1 MRVLITGT
9 TSGIGKTIMNH
20 FIELNYEVYT
30 INRKNI
36 NNNNNI
42 TNYVCDL
49 SDINQVQELI
59 KTIDKLDIDILIN
72 NAGAGYPSKIENISL
87 DSIYYETNLNF
98 LTPYL
103 LIQNIYPKM
112 IKKKYGRIINISSIS
127 SKRGTPYL
135 YTYSATKAALDSLTQ
150 SIASTA
156 SNYGFTINSICP
168 GGIDTNMS
176 INGRIEISNLKNM
189 KDNEYQNGMINEM
202 CLGKLIPTKAVVYL
216 IDYLLS
222 EKANCISGQSINICG
237 ALEVK

>member
-36 NNNNNI
+36 NNNNI

-202 CLGKLIPTKAVVYL
+202 CLGKLIPTQAVVYL

>member
-36 NNNNNI
+36 NNNNI

-87 DSIYYETNLNF
+87 DSIYYETNLNL

>member
-36 NNNNNI
+36 NNNNI

>member
-1 MRVLITGT
+1 M
-9 TSGIGKTIMNH
+9 
-20 FIELNYEVYT
+20 
-30 INRKNI
+30 
-36 NNNNNI
+36 
-42 TNYVCDL
+42 
-49 SDINQVQELI
+49 
-59 KTIDKLDIDILIN
+59 IN

>member
-1 MRVLITGT
+1 MGRLFFRGGREDKGGDTGDRRRDAAVPEPLHIC
-9 TSGIGKTIMNH
+9 GIPCSECGQ
-20 FIELNYEVYT
+20 Y
-30 INRKNI
+30 
-36 NNNNNI
+36 
-42 TNYVCDL
+42 
-49 SDINQVQELI
+49 
-59 KTIDKLDIDILIN
+59 
-72 NAGAGYPSKIENISL
+72 
-87 DSIYYETNLNF
+87 
-98 LTPYL
+98 
-103 LIQNIYPKM
+103 
-112 IKKKYGRIINISSIS
+112 KKYGRIINISSIS

-202 CLGKLIPTKAVVYL
+202 CLGKLIPTKSVVYL

-222 EKANCISGQSINICG
+222 EEANCISGQSINICG

>member
-202 CLGKLIPTKAVVYL
+202 CLGKLIPTKSVVYL

-222 EKANCISGQSINICG
+222 EEANCISGQSINICG

>member
-36 NNNNNI
+36 NNNNI

-150 SIASTA
+150 SIASTE

-189 KDNEYQNGMINEM
+189 KDNEYQNDMINEM
-202 CLGKLIPTKAVVYL
+202 CLGKLIPTKSVVYL

-222 EKANCISGQSINICG
+222 EEANCISGQSINICG

>member
-36 NNNNNI
+36 NNNI

>member
-36 NNNNNI
+36 NNNNI

-87 DSIYYETNLNF
+87 DSIYYETHYGWKY
-98 LTPYL
+98 PW
-103 LIQNIYPKM
+103 QNI
-112 IKKKYGRIINISSIS
+112 
-127 SKRGTPYL
+127 
-135 YTYSATKAALDSLTQ
+135 
-150 SIASTA
+150 
-156 SNYGFTINSICP
+156 F
-168 GGIDTNMS
+168 
-176 INGRIEISNLKNM
+176 
-189 KDNEYQNGMINEM
+189 
-202 CLGKLIPTKAVVYL
+202 
-216 IDYLLS
+216 
-222 EKANCISGQSINICG
+222 
-237 ALEVK
+237 

>member
-9 TSGIGKTIMNH
+9 TSGIGQNIMNH

-36 NNNNNI
+36 INNNI

-49 SDINQVQELI
+49 SNMNQVQELI
-59 KTIDKLDIDILIN
+59 KIIDKLDIDILIN

-87 DSIYYETNLNF
+87 DSINYEINLNF

-103 LIQNIYPKM
+103 LIQNLYPKM
-112 IKKKYGRIINISSIS
+112 IKKKYGRIVNISSIS

-150 SIASTA
+150 SIASTS

-168 GGIDTNMS
+168 GGIDTDMS
-176 INGRIEISNLKNM
+176 INGRREISNLKNM
-189 KDNEYQNGMINEM
+189 EDDEYQKSMINEM
-202 CLGKLIPTKAVVYL
+202 CLGKLIPTKLVVYL

-222 EKANCISGQSINICG
+222 EEANCISGQSINICG